1 MKLNWFSPLP
11 PAATDIAHYTSR
23 VLPALCQLAEV
34 TLWTT
39 SRQWSKSLESF
50 ATVRRYGL
58 DRLPWTELNRS
69 DMTFYH
75 IGNNPRFH
83 WPIWHV
89 SRVNPGVIVLHD
101 QRLHHFFDG
110 VYRLQYQNLD
120 MYLETMERQYGP
132 SALSDARECFTTN
145 GRNIDYMARCYP
157 LTEFA
162 VENSLGAL
170 VHTREAFEAL
180 KPRPDWPVMYAPLP
194 FPSHEQSSKPKAG
207 PPYRIVLFGY
217 LGRNRR
223 LDSIFTAL
231 ARMAEKDQFRL
242 DIFGSI
248 LDDEQSI
255 QTKIRVLKLTNLVT
269 LHGFVPEERLEEALA
284 SAHLAINLRFPTV
297 GEASGSQLRIWSHAL
312 PSLVSN
318 VGWYAS
324 LPSDGVAHVRTDE
337 NEVGDIQDHLR
348 AFLQNPA
355 AFARMGLKGLEE
367 LKRRHSPEAYATSAI
382 EIASRAGEQ
391 RSQRAAQALARRAG
405 APLAGWLDKTDFDE
419 PLQRVV
425 GEALSLVK
433 ASS

>member
-1 MKLNWFSPLP
+1 MKLNWFSPLS
-11 PAATDIAHYTSR
+11 PAATDIAHYTTR

-39 SRQWSKSLESF
+39 NKQWSKSLETF

-58 DRLPWTELNRS
+58 DRLPWTELNRA

-89 SRVNPGVIVLHD
+89 SRVNPGVVVLHD
-101 QRLHHFFDG
+101 LRLHHFFDG

-120 MYLETMERQYGP
+120 MYLEMMEKQYGP
-132 SALSDARECFTTN
+132 SALSDARECFTSN
-145 GRNIDYMARCYP
+145 GRNIDYMARRYP

-162 VENSLGAL
+162 LENSLGAL

-180 KPRPDWPVMYAPLP
+180 NPQADWPLAYAPLP
-194 FPSHEQSSKPKAG
+194 FPSHQESSGQKPG
-207 PPYRIVLFGY
+207 PPYRLILFGY

-248 LDDEQSI
+248 LDDEQSV
-255 QTKIRVLKLTNLVT
+255 QTKIRVLKLSNLVT
-269 LHGFVPEERLEEALA
+269 LHGFVPEERLDEALA

-324 LPSDGVAHVRTDE
+324 LPPGTVALVRTDD
-337 NEVGDIQDHLR
+337 NEVADIQHHLR
-348 AFLQNPA
+348 AFLQHPTSA
-355 AFARMGLKGLEE
+355 ARMGLKGREE
-367 LKRRHSPEAYATSAI
+367 LERNHSPQVYATSVI
-382 EIASRAGEQ
+382 EIARRAGEQ
-391 RSQRAAQALARRAG
+391 RSRRAAQALARRAG
-405 APLAGWLDKTDFDE
+405 APLAGWLDQTEFDE
-419 PLQRVV
+419 PLHHVV
-425 GEALSLVK
+425 DEALSFVK
-433 ASS
+433 SGS